1 MHKVLILLLAL
12 FLSSSVAWGQEGG
25 DFSQFEQLLP
35 RGRIAAITQP
45 VFVAA
50 NKAKIDDESWILG
63 VFVDGVARAYSLS
76 LLNSHEVVNDRIGD
90 HQFAAVW

>member
-1 MHKVLILLLAL
+1 MGKMLVFLLT
-12 FLSSSVAWGQEGG
+12 FLLSVSFVWGQEGG

-45 VFVAA
+45 VFVPAEEA
-50 NKAKIDDESWILG
+50 QIDDESWVLG
-63 VFVDGVARAYSLS
+63 VFVNGTARAYSLS